1 MSDLDKFLN
10 EFENELDNRD
20 KIEDKKSNLFDDIV
34 KNLIS
39 ELNKGSRNNRIV
51 ILKVDK
57 FNDITTTI
65 GDYIHSHTLS
75 EVKELLNADK
85 CIKLLGGKNKISKKL
100 NVFDCAVTNLY
111 GVYTIDSFINDMVDA
126 KKKKLL
132 SPYENSLPKQKN
144 IFGQSSQVRPQV
156 HRWTDDRYA
165 YDRYTYD
172 DLLSTYGTTDL
183 FESDDSYPSL
193 PSWRTN
199 PPKETPSIPKGI
211 PSIPKG
217 MLPWVPTSLFKI
229 DSELSDENYGKT
241 WCRIGDGTELDKKEF
256 GGENPWDSNGLLRKF
271 SELMRIQWEED
282 EEYRE
287 RIRKFYE

>member
-10 EFENELDNRD
+10 EFEDELDNRD

-39 ELNKGSRNNRIV
+39 ELNKNSKNNQII

-57 FNDITTTI
+57 FQDITTTI

-75 EVKELLNADK
+75 EIKELLNADK
-85 CIKLLGGKNKISKKL
+85 CIKLLGGKNKISQKL
-100 NVFDCAVTNLY
+100 NIYDHTVFNLY
-111 GVYTIDSFINDMVDA
+111 GVYTIDSFINDMVNEKR
-126 KKKKLL
+126 KKFI
-132 SPYENSLPKQKN
+132 SPKN

-156 HRWTDDRYA
+156 HIWTDRSI
-165 YDRYTYD
+165 YD
-172 DLLSTYGTTDL
+172 DLLSTYDTL
-183 FESDDSYPSL
+183 PAWIPS
-193 PSWRTN
+193 T
-199 PPKETPSIPKGI
+199 PKETPSVPKGI

-217 MLPWVPTSLFKI
+217 VLPWIPTSLFKI

-256 GGENPWDSNGLLRKF
+256 GGENPWDFNGLLRKF
-271 SELMRIQWEED
+271 SELMRTQQEED

>member
-10 EFENELDNRD
+10 EFEDELDNRD
-20 KIEDKKSNLFDDIV
+20 KIEDKKSDLFDDIV

-75 EVKELLNADK
+75 EAKELLNADK

-100 NVFDCAVTNLY
+100 NVFDCTVTNLY
-111 GVYTIDSFINDMVDA
+111 GVYTIDSFINDMVDT

-156 HRWTDDRYA
+156 HRWIDDRYA
-165 YDRYTYD
+165 YD
-172 DLLSTYGTTDL
+172 DLLSTYNTTDL

-193 PSWRTN
+193 PSWR
-199 PPKETPSIPKGI
+199 KGI
-211 PSIPKG
+211 PSSTPSVPKG
-217 MLPWVPTSLFKI
+217 VLPWVPTSLFKI

-271 SELMRIQWEED
+271 SELMRVQWEED
-282 EEYRE
+282 DEYRE
-287 RIRKFYE
+287 RIRKRYGL

>member
-10 EFENELDNRD
+10 EFEDELDNRD

-75 EVKELLNADK
+75 EAKELLNADK

-111 GVYTIDSFINDMVDA
+111 GVYTIDSFINDMVDE
-126 KKKKLL
+126 KKKKFL
-132 SPYENSLPKQKN
+132 SPKS

-156 HRWTDDRYA
+156 HKWTD
-165 YDRYTYD
+165 DRYTYD
-172 DLLSTYGTTDL
+172 DLLSTYDTTDL

-193 PSWRTN
+193 PSWR
-199 PPKETPSIPKGI
+199 KGI
-211 PSIPKG
+211 PSSTPSVPKG
-217 MLPWVPTSLFKI
+217 VLPWVPTSLFKI
-229 DSELSDENYGKT
+229 DSDLSDENYGKT

-287 RIRKFYE
+287 RIRKRYGL

>member
-10 EFENELDNRD
+10 EFEDELDNRD

-39 ELNKGSRNNRIV
+39 ELNKGSRNNQIV

-57 FNDITTTI
+57 FNNITTTI

-85 CIKLLGGKNKISKKL
+85 CIKLLGGKNKISQKL
-100 NVFDCAVTNLY
+100 NVFDCVVTNLY
-111 GVYTIDSFINDMVDA
+111 GVYTIDSFINDMVD
-126 KKKKLL
+126 KKRKKFL
-132 SPYENSLPKQKN
+132 SPKN
-144 IFGQSSQVRPQV
+144 IFGQSSQVRPRV
-156 HRWTDDRYA
+156 HRWT
-165 YDRYTYD
+165 DRYTYD
-172 DLLSTYGTTDL
+172 DLLSTYDTTDL
-183 FESDDSYPSL
+183 FGSDDSYPSL
-193 PSWRTN
+193 PSLKYSV
-199 PPKETPSIPKGI
+199 PKEI
-211 PSIPKG
+211 PSVPNGI
-217 MLPWVPTSLFKI
+217 LPWVPTSLFKI

-287 RIRKFYE
+287 RIRKKYGL

>member
-10 EFENELDNRD
+10 EFEDELDNRD

-39 ELNKGSRNNRIV
+39 ELNKGSRNKQIV

-57 FNDITTTI
+57 FKDITTTI

-85 CIKLLGGKNKISKKL
+85 CIKLLGGKNKISQKL

-111 GVYTIDSFINDMVDA
+111 GVYTIDSFINDMVDE

-132 SPYENSLPKQKN
+132 SPRS

-172 DLLSTYGTTDL
+172 DLLSTYDTTDL
-183 FESDDSYPSL
+183 FGSDDSYPSL
-193 PSWRTN
+193 PSWRTSTS
-199 PPKETPSIPKGI
+199 KETPSVPKGV
-211 PSIPKG
+211 
-217 MLPWVPTSLFKI
+217 LPWVPTSLFKI

-271 SELMRIQWEED
+271 SELMRIQWEKD

-287 RIRKFYE
+287 RIRKKYGL

>member
-10 EFENELDNRD
+10 EFEDELDNRD

-39 ELNKGSRNNRIV
+39 ELNKGSRNNQII

-57 FNDITTTI
+57 FQDITTTI

-85 CIKLLGGKNKISKKL
+85 CIKLLGGKNKISQKL
-100 NVFDCAVTNLY
+100 NIFDCVVTNLY
-111 GVYTIDSFINDMVDA
+111 GVYTIDSFINDMVDE
-126 KKKKLL
+126 KKKKFL
-132 SPYENSLPKQKN
+132 SPKS

-156 HRWTDDRYA
+156 LRWTDDRY
-165 YDRYTYD
+165 TYD
-172 DLLSTYGTTDL
+172 NLLSTYDTL
-183 FESDDSYPSL
+183 PAWIPS
-193 PSWRTN
+193 T
-199 PPKETPSIPKGI
+199 PKETPSIPNGI
-211 PSIPKG
+211 PSIPESV
-217 MLPWVPTSLFKI
+217 LPWIPTSLFKI
-229 DSELSDENYGKT
+229 NSELSDENYGKT

-256 GGENPWDSNGLLRKF
+256 GGENPWDFNGLLRKL
-271 SELMRIQWEED
+271 SELMRVRSSTDTSTQQEED

-287 RIRKFYE
+287 RIRKFYGY

>member
-34 KNLIS
+34 KNLIL

-100 NVFDCAVTNLY
+100 NVFDCTVTNLY
-111 GVYTIDSFINDMVDA
+111 GVYTIDSFINDMVDT

-132 SPYENSLPKQKN
+132 SPYENSLSKQKN

-156 HRWTDDRYA
+156 HRWTD
-165 YDRYTYD
+165 DRYTYD

-199 PPKETPSIPKGI
+199 PPSIPKGV
-211 PSIPKG
+211 
-217 MLPWVPTSLFKI
+217 LPWVPTSLFKI